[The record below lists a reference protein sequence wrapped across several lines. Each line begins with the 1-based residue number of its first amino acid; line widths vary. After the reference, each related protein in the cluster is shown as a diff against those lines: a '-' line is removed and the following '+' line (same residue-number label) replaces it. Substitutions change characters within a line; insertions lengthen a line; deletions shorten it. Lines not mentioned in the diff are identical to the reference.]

1 MDISQIRAIFAPLL
15 HLNLNEN
22 ITDMRGKL
30 LLFAVL
36 AGVSLSMKA
45 VPITRSQAR
54 QVAQELVGIDD
65 QSPDDDS
72 VVSPYYIF
80 SRGRARGYVI
90 VSGDDTTVPI
100 LGYTEQGD
108 FVVEQLPA
116 PLRVMLDNW
125 AKTITKVQQQS
136 QIISHRKLTPRAR
149 AIASYKQDWV
159 DVSALCDTHWH
170 QSSPYNDLAPLK
182 NGQHCMT
189 GCVATAGSQVTYYFR
204 KDNPSQ
210 LAYDT
215 PTYSYGTPVTESL
228 PAGTPI
234 EWSQMKKSGSGTAEQ
249 NMAVAKLMYALGTS
263 AWLTY
268 GDGDGL
274 ATSGHNYKM
283 GEAMKGQFRLNYQ
296 HAEKSGYSQE
306 NWEKLIYSNLVS
318 RRPMLYSGVHPD
330 QGGHSVV
337 LDGYQKSTGLYHF
350 NFGWGGQG
358 DGWYTVDDKTG
369 MNGFNSYQ
377 DLIYNITP
385 QLQNMTGTLEATT
398 LYQRAA
404 TTVTAT
410 VKNSGTLDYSGY
422 YIYTN
427 TRPKLS
433 ASVAVSD
440 LKTVVESGKKATL
453 SFQLAVTAADSVY
466 VFLCGKNKQVLDT
479 CLMVVRPTKAN
490 LQLDSIAVASSSD
503 KVTVNGMSFPIVY
516 NSRASLSVKLTN
528 GEGGTYC
535 QPTFRCFLE
544 KYNEETKQWSRESS
558 LIYNSLVFD
567 EGTTRDTT
575 FVFERLTPGAY
586 YRAFMDSTV
595 VCSETTFMSVA
606 TDAPVAYFMAQTP
619 DLEVAVT
626 GREAIVTG
634 HWDENLFREQT
645 TDARLCSFDISQVT
659 GLSVQPVAANPN
671 ALFYTTEANETV
683 MHYQNVVAGDVCQQ
697 LVIHSTADFKPSR
710 PFMAC
715 QASMVLDD
723 AQVGKWRG
731 VLMPF
736 ALEVPYGMQVKV
748 VESFS
753 NNIVSH
759 TAMRTVEPM
768 KTVVYQAD
776 RAELCTLRWTDLAVG
791 CDTVASL
798 LEGRLIATTLAV
810 PADASWMVL
819 GESIGSLAYL
829 PATESAV
836 VPAFSSYLLGA
847 TGTRVR
853 VTTETLADSYYS
865 SLALNIAKC
874 YDALSQHA
882 DAPADAVDALLAEL
896 KKAEDMFTYRQA
908 AAAADIK
915 TEDER
920 LTDALRAFL
929 QAAQTGITLP
939 RVAAEPLATDR
950 IEYFNLSGQR
960 IAKPSSGIVI
970 EKRGQQIRKIF
981 IR

>member
-1 MDISQIRAIFAPLL
+1 
-15 HLNLNEN
+15 
-22 ITDMRGKL
+22 MRRKL
-30 LLFAVL
+30 LLSAVL
-36 AGVSLSMKA
+36 AGVSLCMQA
-45 VPITRSQAR
+45 LPITRSQAR
-54 QVAQELVGIDD
+54 LVAQELVGIDD
-65 QSPDDDS
+65 QSIDDDA

-90 VSGDDTTVPI
+90 VSGDDSTAPI

-108 FVVEQLPA
+108 YDADQAVE
-116 PLRVMLDNW
+116 PLREMLATW
-125 AKTITKVQQQS
+125 ADAIGRLQLQPQTTQRRLSVK
-136 QIISHRKLTPRAR
+136 AR

-182 NGQHCMT
+182 NGERCMT

-210 LAYDT
+210 LSYDT
-215 PTYSYGTPVTESL
+215 PTYGYGTPVTVSL

-283 GEAMKGQFRLNYQ
+283 GEAMQGQFRLNYQ

-330 QGGHSVV
+330 NGGHSVV

-385 QLQNMTGTLEATT
+385 QLQNMTGTLEATM
-398 LYQRAA
+398 LYQRAS

-410 VKNSGTLDYSGY
+410 VKNNGTLDYSGY

-427 TRPKLS
+427 TRPKLPS
-433 ASVAVSD
+433 SSAVSD

-453 SFQLAVTAADSVY
+453 SFQLTVTAADSVY

-479 CLMVVRPTKAN
+479 RLMVVRPTKAR
-490 LQLDSIAVASSSD
+490 LQLDSIAVASSTD
-503 KVTVNGMSFPIVY
+503 QVTVDGMTFPVVH
-516 NSRASLSVKLTN
+516 NTRASVSVRLTN

-544 KYNEETKQWSRESS
+544 KYNETTKQWGRESA
-558 LIYNSLVFD
+558 LIYNSLTFD

-575 FVFERLTPGAY
+575 FVFDRLSPDAC
-586 YRAFMDSTV
+586 YRVFMDSTV
-595 VCSETTFMSVA
+595 VCSETSFMRVA
-606 TDAPVAYFMAQTP
+606 TDVPVVYFMSQTP
-619 DLEVAVT
+619 DLDVAVN
-626 GREAIVTG
+626 GREAVVTG
-634 HWDENLFREQT
+634 HWDEMLFSEQAA
-645 TDARLCSFDISQVT
+645 DARICSFDISQVT
-659 GLSVQPVAANPN
+659 GLGVQPVAANPN
-671 ALFYTTEANETV
+671 ALFYTAEGDETS
-683 MHYQNVVAGDVCQQ
+683 MHFPNVVAGDVCQQ
-697 LVIHSTADFKPSR
+697 LVIHSDADFKPSR
-710 PFMAC
+710 PFTAR
-715 QASMVLDD
+715 QATMVLDN

-736 ALEVPYGMQVKV
+736 ALEVPYGMQMKV
-748 VESFS
+748 PESFS
-753 NNIVSH
+753 NNIVAH
-759 TAMRTVEPM
+759 TAVRTVEAM
-768 KTVVYQAD
+768 KTVIYQAD
-776 RAELCTLRWTDLAVG
+776 RAELHTLSWTDVAVG

-798 LEGRLIATTLAV
+798 LDGQLIASTLAV

-819 GESIGSLAYL
+819 GESIGSPAYL
-829 PATESAV
+829 PATEGSI
-836 VPAFSSYLLGA
+836 VPAFSSYLVGA

-865 SLALNIAKC
+865 SLALNISKC
-874 YDALSQHA
+874 YEALAVHA
-882 DAPADAVDALLAEL
+882 EAPAEAVEALQAEL

-915 TEDER
+915 TEDET

-929 QAAQTGITLP
+929 QAAQTGIMAPQQT
-939 RVAAEPLATDR
+939 AEPSKNDR
-950 IEYFNLSGQR
+950 VEYFNLSGQR
-960 IAKPSSGIVI
+960 IEKPARGLVI
-970 EKRGQQIRKIF
+970 EKRGQHIRKIF

>member
-1 MDISQIRAIFAPLL
+1 
-15 HLNLNEN
+15 
-22 ITDMRGKL
+22 
-30 LLFAVL
+30 
-36 AGVSLSMKA
+36 
-45 VPITRSQAR
+45 
-54 QVAQELVGIDD
+54 
-65 QSPDDDS
+65 
-72 VVSPYYIF
+72 
-80 SRGRARGYVI
+80 
-90 VSGDDTTVPI
+90 
-100 LGYTEQGD
+100 
-108 FVVEQLPA
+108 
-116 PLRVMLDNW
+116 
-125 AKTITKVQQQS
+125 
-136 QIISHRKLTPRAR
+136 
-149 AIASYKQDWV
+149 
-159 DVSALCDTHWH
+159 
-170 QSSPYNDLAPLK
+170 
-182 NGQHCMT
+182 
-189 GCVATAGSQVTYYFR
+189 
-204 KDNPSQ
+204 
-210 LAYDT
+210 
-215 PTYSYGTPVTESL
+215 
-228 PAGTPI
+228 
-234 EWSQMKKSGSGTAEQ
+234 
-249 NMAVAKLMYALGTS
+249 
-263 AWLTY
+263 
-268 GDGDGL
+268 
-274 ATSGHNYKM
+274 
-283 GEAMKGQFRLNYQ
+283 
-296 HAEKSGYSQE
+296 
-306 NWEKLIYSNLVS
+306 
-318 RRPMLYSGVHPD
+318 
-330 QGGHSVV
+330 
-337 LDGYQKSTGLYHF
+337 
-350 NFGWGGQG
+350 
-358 DGWYTVDDKTG
+358 
-369 MNGFNSYQ
+369 
-377 DLIYNITP
+377 
-385 QLQNMTGTLEATT
+385 MTGTLGATT

-433 ASVAVSD
+433 ASAAVSD

-453 SFQLAVTAADSVY
+453 SFQLTVTAADSVY

-503 KVTVNGMSFPIVY
+503 KVTVNGMNFPIVY

-567 EGTTRDTT
+567 EGTMRDTT

-710 PFMAC
+710 PFMAR

-748 VESFS
+748 VENFS

-847 TGTRVR
+847 SGTRVR

-874 YDALSQHA
+874 YDTLSQHA

-939 RVAAEPLATDR
+939 QMAAEPFATDR

-960 IAKPSSGIVI
+960 IAIPSGGIVI